1 VSFSRSRFS
10 FSTGFD
16 DDHDL
21 QEPLVSDGQAS
32 AAPAAPSTEPPAVV
46 QPEDVDIVNALER
59 GETRRAL
66 ALCVE
71 RHGSSIGRLCMAM
84 LGSQA
89 DADDATRET
98 LLSAHQNFGEHRG
111 TGSLRAWL
119 LGIARNQCLQQLESL
134 RRRGAKKPALATNG
148 SVAEPGVD
156 GGLGAKHRAERSR
169 ALLDNVRPS
178 DRDALLLRFL
188 ADLSFEEVAAAL
200 GIDEGTAR
208 QRVSRALGHLLETLR
223 SEHDDE

>member
-1 VSFSRSRFS
+1 VSFCRSRFS

-16 DDHDL
+16 DDHDR

-32 AAPAAPSTEPPAVV
+32 AAPAAPSSEPPTPV

-71 RHGSSIGRLCMAM
+71 RHGASIGRLCMAM

-89 DADDATRET
+89 DADDALRET
-98 LLSAHQNFGEHRG
+98 LLSAHQSFGESG
-111 TGSLRAWL
+111 GAGSLRAWL
-119 LGIARNQCLQQLESL
+119 LGIARNRCLQQLESS
-134 RRRGAKKPALATNG
+134 RRGGAKKPALATNG
-148 SVAEPGVD
+148 SLAEPGADEV
-156 GGLGAKHRAERSR
+156 LRAKHRAARAR
-169 ALLDNVRPS
+169 ALLDKVRPS

-188 ADLSFEEVAAAL
+188 ADLSFEEVAEAS
-200 GIDEGTAR
+200 GIDEAAAR
-208 QRVSRALGHLLETLR
+208 QRVSRALAHLLETLR

>member
-21 QEPLVSDGQAS
+21 EEPLVSDGQAS
-32 AAPAAPSTEPPAVV
+32 AAPAAPSSEPAVV
-46 QPEDVDIVNALER
+46 QPGDVDIVNALER

-71 RHGSSIGRLCMAM
+71 RHGASIGRLCMAM

-89 DADDATRET
+89 EADDATRET
-98 LLSAHQNFGEHRG
+98 LLSAHQRFGEHRG
-111 TGSLRAWL
+111 TSSVRAWL
-119 LGIARNQCLQQLESL
+119 LGIARNQCLQQLESP
-134 RRRGAKKPALATNG
+134 RRRGAKKPALAPNG
-148 SVAEPGVD
+148 SMAEPGAD
-156 GGLGAKHRAERSR
+156 EGLGAKHRAERAR

-188 ADLSFEEVAAAL
+188 ADLSFEEVAAAS
-200 GIDEGTAR
+200 GIDEAAAR
-208 QRVSRALGHLLETLR
+208 QRVSRALCHLLETLR

>member
-10 FSTGFD
+10 FSPGFD

-21 QEPLVSDGQAS
+21 QEPLVSDGHAS
-32 AAPAAPSTEPPAVV
+32 AVAAPSSGPPAVV
-46 QPEDVDIVNALER
+46 QAEDVDLVNALER
-59 GETRRAL
+59 RETRRAL

-71 RHGSSIGRLCMAM
+71 RHGASIGRLCMAM

-98 LLSAHQNFGEHRG
+98 LLTVHQSFGEYRG
-111 TGSLRAWL
+111 TGSVRAWL
-119 LGIARNQCLQQLESL
+119 LGIARNQCLQQLESS
-134 RRRGAKKPALATNG
+134 RRRGAKPALATNG
-148 SVAEPGVD
+148 ALAERGAD
-156 GGLGAKHRAERSR
+156 GALGATHRAERAR

-178 DRDALLLRFL
+178 DRDVLLLRFL

-200 GIDEGTAR
+200 GIDEATAR
-208 QRVSRALGHLLETLR
+208 QRVSRALSHLRKTLR

>member
-10 FSTGFD
+10 FSTGLD

-32 AAPAAPSTEPPAVV
+32 AAPAAPSSEPALL

-71 RHGSSIGRLCMAM
+71 RHGASVGRLCMAM

-98 LLSAHQNFGEHRG
+98 LLSAYQSFGDHRI
-111 TGSLRAWL
+111 GSLRAWL

-134 RRRGAKKPALATNG
+134 RRRGAKKPALATND
-148 SVAEPGVD
+148 SVAKPGAD
-156 GGLGAKHRAERSR
+156 EGLGAKHRAERAR

-188 ADLSFEEVAAAL
+188 ADLSFEEVAAAS
-200 GIDEGTAR
+200 GIDEATAR
-208 QRVSRALGHLLETLR
+208 QRVSRALCHLLETLR